1 MVYKLFHKKSWGSGA
16 NHEIKRNE
24 QLAEELYK
32 AVIKTFQKIKT
43 CSPFRDN
50 IWGADLADMQLISKF
65 NKGIRFLLCVIDIF
79 SKYAWAIPLKYRK
92 SVTIVNTFQNN
103 LNSLNK
109 IASKKKTKENMNR

>member
-1 MVYKLFHKKSWGSGA
+1 M
-16 NHEIKRNE
+16 
-24 QLAEELYK
+24 
-32 AVIKTFQKIKT
+32 
-43 CSPFRDN
+43 
-50 IWGADLADMQLISKF
+50 
-65 NKGIRFLLCVIDIF
+65 IDIF

>member
-32 AVIKTFQKIKT
+32 AIIKTFQKIKI

-50 IWGADLADMQLISKF
+50 IWVADLADMQLEVNLIKELGF
-65 NKGIRFLLCVIDIF
+65 YYVWLIFL
-79 SKYAWAIPLKYRK
+79 
-92 SVTIVNTFQNN
+92 VNMLGLF
-103 LNSLNK
+103 L
-109 IASKKKTKENMNR
+109 

>member
-32 AVIKTFQKIKT
+32 AIIKTFQKIKI

-50 IWGADLADMQLISKF
+50 IWGADLADMQLEVNLIKELGF
-65 NKGIRFLLCVIDIF
+65 YYVWLIFL
-79 SKYAWAIPLKYRK
+79 
-92 SVTIVNTFQNN
+92 VNMLGLF
-103 LNSLNK
+103 L
-109 IASKKKTKENMNR
+109 